1 MAEFRCRKTED
12 AMEIH
17 ERKSK
22 TSLPLDWSAGGYS
35 VAAKTLQGLAEDIKA
50 LSAANF
56 ERNVKLVEDLRGA
69 RTIEDL
75 VSIQTKFMAGMFEAF
90 NENVRLMGSR
100 LADLRNGIAES
111 GQSPPV
117 ASPPPAEAASPPPA
131 THLDQAIAATNV
143 ATLASL
149 KASQD
154 ITRSAFEAAEKAAE
168 TISSAARLAFS
179 GDDTPP
185 ASSSSGS

>member
-1 MAEFRCRKTED
+1 
-12 AMEIH
+12 MEIH
-17 ERKSK
+17 EPRSK
-22 TSLPLDWSAGGYS
+22 TSLPLDWSVGGYS

-56 ERNVKLVEDLRGA
+56 ERNIKLVEDLRGA

-90 NENVRLMGSR
+90 NENVRLMGAR
-100 LADLRNGIAES
+100 LSDLRTVVLDNA
-111 GQSPPV
+111 QSPP
-117 ASPPPAEAASPPPA
+117 AAPPAPPSPPPT

-149 KASQD
+149 KASQE
-154 ITRSAFEAAEKAAE
+154 ITRSAFEAAEKAAGMIGG
-168 TISSAARLAFS
+168 TARQAFS
-179 GDDTPP
+179 GEDTPP
-185 ASSSSGS
+185 ASPSSRS